1 MQMSPVLAIH
11 ICAGTVGLLSGAAA
25 VSLRKGSRRHGVAG
39 KVFVVSML
47 SLGASA
53 MYLAARKHQ
62 IANFVGGILTIYL
75 VSTAWLTARGKHRE
89 TSKFDWAATLVPVG
103 VGVSILINGIQRVTN
118 PGAFHDGVP
127 AAMNLFLATVVLLA
141 GAGDVRMLVR
151 GLSTTQQIAR
161 HLWRMCFAL
170 FIASG
175 SIFLARPHL
184 FPKFLQETN
193 ILLLLGV
200 LPLLLLIFWI
210 IRLRV
215 TTAYGGKRASTTDRR
230 GSKPNLASQAELS

>member
-1 MQMSPVLAIH
+1 
-11 ICAGTVGLLSGAAA
+11 
-25 VSLRKGSRRHGVAG
+25 
-39 KVFVVSML
+39 ML

-62 IANFVGGILTIYL
+62 SGNFVGGFLTIYL
-75 VSTAWLTARGKHRE
+75 VTTAWLTARGRNQK
-89 TSKFDWAATLVPVG
+89 TSKLDWAATLVPVG
-103 VGVSILINGIQRVTN
+103 IGVSILINGIQRVTD
-118 PGAFHDGVP
+118 PGTFHDGVP
-127 AAMNLFLATVVLLA
+127 AAMNFFMATVVLLA

-151 GLSTTQQIAR
+151 GLSTTQRIAR

-200 LPLLLLIFWI
+200 LPLILLVFWI

-215 TTAYGGKRASTTDRR
+215 TKAYRGKRASTTGRR
-230 GSKPNLASQAELS
+230 SKPELACQAELS